1 VPYIPILGAL
11 TSLLQMAMLP
21 WETWVRLIVWMGVG
35 LLIYRFYS
43 LKHAKPFSQRRA
55 MLLGQGSTTT
65 ETPHGRSGQGHGQAL
80 GGVEL
85 SAAGSAA
92 GRGEAQ
98 SSRLP
103 AGDEA
108 DWSIPPVR
116 KPAMVGGHARFGA
129 SGDADTPGSS
139 DGLADVDEGE
149 DGVVAVIPR
158 AGMRPLHPQQPAR
171 QSRGAAAA
179 AADGR
184 HRTTHRPAALQRSET
199 GELPT
204 AASGASAGH
213 SHPTESGTAPA
224 PMSSPQAAGHSASR
238 IGAAR
243 AGVASMSLFA
253 AQSNIQLLPQTSP
266 LAGTA
271 SAGLAAS
278 RSTTSTG
285 ADGVSEWEQAA
296 GALPSDSSAS
306 VRQRRPSF
314 ADTVG
319 SLVSNVTQRGRSG
332 SQAQTNAERTHAAI
346 AAASET
352 VATFG
357 DESWLQHSAAPAATS
372 AAGVHARAVSG
383 TAVTSVTTNPFEAE
397 EAVGLAD
404 SHHDPAAVEWR

>member
-21 WETWVRLIVWMGVG
+21 WETWLRLIVWMGVG

-55 MLLGQGSTTT
+55 MLLGQGSSTT
-65 ETPHGRSGQGHGQAL
+65 ETPHERSGQGHGHVQ

-85 SAAGSAA
+85 SASGSVAGP
-92 GRGEAQ
+92 GEAQ

-103 AGDEA
+103 AGEDS
-108 DWSIPPVR
+108 DWSTVPMR
-116 KPAMVGGHARFGA
+116 KPAMAGGHARFGA
-129 SGDADTPGSS
+129 GGDADTPASS

-149 DGVVAVIPR
+149 EGVVAVIPR
-158 AGMRPLHPQQPAR
+158 AGMRPLHSSQPAR
-171 QSRGAAAA
+171 NSRGAAAA
-179 AADGR
+179 SDAR
-184 HRTTHRPAALQRSET
+184 HRSTHQPAPLRRSET
-199 GELPT
+199 GELPP
-204 AASGASAGH
+204 AAFASSVGPMN
-213 SHPTESGTAPA
+213 STESSTATVPA
-224 PMSSPQAAGHSASR
+224 SNAAATAHVASR

-266 LAGTA
+266 LASAAAPGLALSGGTA
-271 SAGLAAS
+271 GAAAAGI
-278 RSTTSTG
+278 
-285 ADGVSEWEQAA
+285 SEWEQAA
-296 GALPSDSSAS
+296 GALPSATSAS

-319 SLVSNVTQRGRSG
+319 SLVSSVTQRGRSG
-332 SQAQTNAERTHAAI
+332 SQAHADAARTHAAI

-352 VATFG
+352 VATFEEA
-357 DESWLQHSAAPAATS
+357 DASWHAAAPAAAS
-372 AAGVHARAVSG
+372 AAGVHARIVSG